1 MELLERAAAAAS
13 PLLAAES
20 LSEGGLLLTFEAGR
34 LRLRGDPASA
44 GLVEELVEAGD
55 RDASRG
61 VNLGEDE
68 PWWRLIGN
76 PLVAVSAVPGG
87 AALQFRHDN
96 DNPRIV
102 EIVLEAGALRVALRP
117 FEKAQS

>member
-20 LSEGGLLLTFEAGR
+20 IADGGLLLTFEAGR
-34 LRLRGDPASA
+34 LRLVANPAGSDLA
-44 GLVEELVEAGD
+44 VELVESGD
-55 RDASRG
+55 ADALRR
-61 VNLGEDE
+61 VNLGEEE

-76 PLVAVSAVPGG
+76 PIVAVTATDGG
-87 AALQFRHDN
+87 VALQFRHDG

-102 EIVLEAGALRVALRP
+102 EVTLAGGALRVALRP
-117 FEKAQS
+117 FEKPPL